1 VSGWIRAAAHRR
13 SLFALVLAASVA
25 CAACSSGEAS
35 SSVAR
40 APEGAEARLPSK
52 ILGLKVVR
60 ENVRANLSNVQKTYL
75 QSVGL
80 FSFRE
85 GDDLLRAT
93 IQVGRFN
100 DVAEPRKE
108 RFRNAIIGQLGS
120 TVPIQ
125 LRVGDRAVYL
135 ASGSEQNIFSWFD
148 DVGFYVLS
156 IRSDYAFPRSLLRQ
170 LLDRN
175 LQA

>member
-1 VSGWIRAAAHRR
+1 MSTVRRLAAAG
-13 SLFALVLAASVA
+13 SIVLAALAS
-25 CAACSSGEAS
+25 ACSSDTDAS
-35 SSVAR
+35 PQTVR
-40 APEGAEARLPSK
+40 APVEAEVALPSQ

-60 ENVRANLSNVQKTYL
+60 ENVKANLSNVQQTYL

-100 DVAEPRKE
+100 DVADQDKA
-108 RFRNAIIGQLGS
+108 RFRDGIIGQLGS
-120 TVPIQ
+120 TVPVK
-125 LRVGDRAVYL
+125 LRIDERTVYL
-135 ASGSEQNIFSWFD
+135 STGSDTNIFSWFD

-156 IRSDYAFPRSLLRQ
+156 IRSDYAFPRTLLRK
-170 LLDRN
+170 LLDME
-175 LQA
+175 LQT

>member
-1 VSGWIRAAAHRR
+1 MSVLRRLATAGCVAAA
-13 SLFALVLAASVA
+13 LALAAG
-25 CAACSSGEAS
+25 CSSGTDAS
-35 SSVAR
+35 PATVREPVESEVA
-40 APEGAEARLPSK
+40 LPGQ

-60 ENVRANLSNVQKTYL
+60 ENVKANLSNVQQTYL

-100 DVAEPRKE
+100 DVADQDKT
-108 RFRNAIIGQLGS
+108 RFRDSIIGQLGA
-120 TVPIQ
+120 TVPVK
-125 LRVGDRAVYL
+125 LRVGERTVYL
-135 ASGSEQNIFSWFD
+135 STGSDTNIFSWFD

-156 IRSDYAFPRSLLRQ
+156 IRSDYAFPRTLLRR
-170 LLDRN
+170 LLDME
-175 LQA
+175 LQT